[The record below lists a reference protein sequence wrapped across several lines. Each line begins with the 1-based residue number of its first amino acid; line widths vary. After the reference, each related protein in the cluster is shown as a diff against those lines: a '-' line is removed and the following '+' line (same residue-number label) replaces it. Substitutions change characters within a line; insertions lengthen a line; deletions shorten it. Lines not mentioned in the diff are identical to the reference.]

1 MNIILQN
8 TKCGDKMQKVDK
20 EGNVTK
26 EYIDYVEKL
35 NRDDLE
41 RFFMGADFL
50 NDDLNQ
56 EIERLNNIINEI
68 NNAFEDKNIH
78 NNMEL
83 VRKIKNILKGVD
95 K

>member
-1 MNIILQN
+1 
-8 TKCGDKMQKVDK
+8 MQKVDK

-26 EYIDYVEKL
+26 EYIDFVEKL

-41 RFFMGADFL
+41 RFYMGADFL

-56 EIERLNNIINEI
+56 EIKRLNNIIDQLIDTIAISLNDDAVEK
-68 NNAFEDKNIH
+68 AF
-78 NNMEL
+78 NMNL
-83 VRKIKNILKGVD
+83 DDFKIWIKEKLK